1 MIISKTP
8 LRMSFFGG
16 GSDLPAYYNHF
27 PGSVISSSIDKY
39 VYVIIKER
47 YDDKIYVNYSKKEIV
62 DNVDEIQHD
71 LVRESLKMANINS
84 SVEIT
89 TLSDITSKGSGLGSS
104 SAITVGLLN
113 AFYQYQGVILSK
125 EDLAKKAC
133 EIEINICNHPIGKQD
148 QYGCA
153 LGGLNRLYF
162 NKDRDVTFKK
172 INFKLSLL
180 KKNLFLINTK
190 ITRDANIILKNQSEN
205 ASEVMKENISLVENC
220 DKFENILNGT
230 DSQFDDFGIL
240 LNDSWEI
247 KKKMSKKISNEQIDT
262 LYNKGIDAGAT
273 GGKVLGA
280 GGGGYI
286 LFYVPKQNHRKFN
299 LLFEKDIEN
308 FAFENHGTRI
318 VYNDN

>member
-47 YDDKIYVNYSKKEIV
+47 YDNKIYVNYSKKEIV

-71 LVRESLKMANINS
+71 LVRESLKMANINTP
-84 SVEIT
+84 VEIT

-104 SAITVGLLN
+104 SAVTVGLLN
-113 AFYQYQGVILSK
+113 AFYQYRGVILSK

-133 EIEINICNHPIGKQD
+133 EIEINICKHPIGKQD

-180 KKNLFLINTK
+180 KKNLFLVNTK

-205 ASEVMKENISLVENC
+205 ASEVMKENISLVGNC
-220 DKFENILNGT
+220 DKFENILNGI

-240 LNDSWEI
+240 LNESWEI
-247 KKKMSKKISNEQIDT
+247 KKKMSKKISNEKIDT
-262 LYNKGIDAGAT
+262 LYNKGINAGAT

-286 LFYVPKQNHRKFN
+286 LFYVPKKNHPKFN

-308 FAFENHGTRI
+308 FTFENYGTRI